1 VSAVRSCPGPDDEDP
16 KEASE
21 YLKLIYQELRRLA
34 AHMLSKEK
42 PGQTLQATALV
53 HEAWLRLGG
62 GENRAFNDREH
73 FFRAAAQAMRRILVD
88 NARRKKAMR
97 NGGELRRTQFD
108 TLGLSAGAPDD
119 ELLEV
124 HEALDALAAHDERKA
139 ELVKLRY
146 FVGLT
151 IEEAAKVL
159 AISEPTA
166 KRDWAYARAWLFRRI
181 NETKI

>member
-1 VSAVRSCPGPDDEDP
+1 MSAVKSNPGPDDEDP

-21 YLKLIYQELRRLA
+21 YLKLVYQELRHLA
-34 AHMLSKEK
+34 AHMLGKEK
-42 PGQTLQATALV
+42 PGQTLEATALV

-62 GENRAFNDREH
+62 GGDRAFNDREH

-88 NARRKKAMR
+88 NARRKRAIR
-97 NGGELRRTQFD
+97 NGGELRRTAFD

-124 HEALDALAAHDERKA
+124 HEALDDLAAHDERKA

-159 AISEPTA
+159 GISEPTA
-166 KRDWAYARAWLFRRI
+166 KRDWAYARAWLFREI
-181 NETKI
+181 KKAEG